1 MIISAIKQTSPG
13 RLTVCFE
20 DDTEIKSTLG
30 VVTDMRLHSG
40 RELDNDAVSALRL
53 GSERALARDRAL
65 EFISRRPMSGKEL
78 RDKLLQKGESEDAAE
93 YCVQW
98 LTDNGFL
105 NDESYSAAI
114 ARHYAAK
121 GYGEGRIR
129 AELSRRGISRELWDD
144 AVDSMPDN
152 SDKMHK
158 FISARLKDPNDRDQV
173 RKVSQALYRRGYSW
187 EDIRSAMNS
196 YNADTEEY

>member
-1 MIISAIKQTSPG
+1 MNQAA
-13 RLTVCFE
+13 R
-20 DDTEIKSTLG
+20 
-30 VVTDMRLHSG
+30 
-40 RELDNDAVSALRL
+40 
-53 GSERALARDRAL
+53 ERALRILDKRDVSRRMLIDKLTEKDIPEADAL
-65 EFISRRPMSGKEL
+65 EVA
-78 RDKLLQKGESEDAAE
+78 D
-93 YCVQW
+93 W
-98 LTDNGFL
+98 LCDLGVI
-105 NDESYSAAI
+105 NDERFAGLVV
-114 ARHYAAK
+114 RHYAAK

-187 EDIRSAMNS
+187 EDIRSALNS